1 MSRNLKRSVL
11 GAALMAVVVSACSA
25 GATIKIDGPYARMTG
40 PDRPAAA
47 YFVIAN
53 ETDTA
58 DALIGA
64 ASPAFGK
71 VELHETYAVESS
83 EMPSA
88 DPMASIDPMAS
99 MDPMPSMDGGMMGM
113 RPVAEIPVPANGS
126 VALEPGGFHVMLM
139 EPVSPLEI
147 GQVIDLTLT
156 FKNAGE
162 VKVKATIQG
171 V

>member
-1 MSRNLKRSVL
+1 MNRKFTRPVIGAVL
-11 GAALMAVVVSACSA
+11 VAMVVSACSA

-53 ETDTA
+53 ETDSA

-64 ASPAFGK
+64 ASPAFAK
-71 VELHETYAVESS
+71 VELHETYVVEPS

-88 DPMASIDPMAS
+88 DPMAS
-99 MDPMPSMDGGMMGM
+99 MDPTASMDGGMMGM

-156 FKNAGE
+156 FRNAGE